1 MPRKARPKPNPE
13 PSGTEAKPPR
23 GALQDEVLAKLR
35 QGLMLGAFVPGQ
47 VISLRKLANTLGTSA
62 MPVRDALAQLVAANV
77 LETMPNRSVRVPR
90 LSEKRLKELT
100 EVRVAVEGLAT
111 KAAFARRDETL
122 CKRLWRINDRLL
134 KAIERRDIVNCLS
147 INREFH
153 FALYEASG
161 SEILIPI
168 IEGLWLQSGP
178 TMYYSLLT
186 PGVTWDA
193 SAHFQVMEGLETG
206 NETMTMRGITKD
218 MRTTL
223 KAILGC
229 PVLKQKDGFFP
240 TPMSD
245 FELEIR

>member
-1 MPRKARPKPNPE
+1 MSKRPGTKNAAKR
-13 PSGTEAKPPR
+13 SGGEAKPRR
-23 GALQDEVLAKLR
+23 GALQDEVLARLR

-47 VISLRKLANTLGTSA
+47 VISLRKLASTLGTSA

-77 LETMPNRSVRVPR
+77 LEIMPNRSVRVPR
-90 LSEKRLKELT
+90 LSERRLKELT

-111 KAAFARRDETL
+111 KAAFARRDQVL
-122 CKRLWRINDRLL
+122 CKRLRHINDRLL
-134 KAIERRDIVNCLS
+134 KAIERRNIVDCLS
-147 INREFH
+147 VNREFH

-161 SEILIPI
+161 SEILMPI

-193 SAHFQVMEGLETG
+193 SAHFQVLEGLEAG
-206 NETMTMRGITKD
+206 DEAMTLRGITKD

-240 TPMSD
+240 TPMSE